1 MIQRARPAP
10 PSSYDGPDHAPR
22 RRHSPTPAR
31 DAVTGAPRRGP
42 IGFWGAVAI
51 GVGGMV
57 GGGIFAVLGLAVQLT
72 GGGAPLAFLV
82 AGLGALLT
90 ARAYARLSV
99 AFPSQGGTVTFIDR
113 AYGRGLLAGS
123 LNVLLWLGYV
133 VMLSL
138 YAHAFGS
145 YAASLAGSEG
155 GAARHA
161 FASLV
166 VVALTALNAVGS
178 AAVGRAETAIVA
190 VKVAI
195 LLVFVGVGL
204 ASVEGAR
211 LAPAA
216 WAGPGA
222 LLAGGMLIFL
232 AYEGFELIANT
243 AHDVRDPARTL
254 PRAYFCAVAFV
265 TLLYVAVAAVTV
277 GNLALPAI
285 VDARDYALAEAA
297 RPFLG
302 QAGFGLI
309 GVAALL
315 STASAINA
323 TLYGAARFSYI
334 IAKEGELPEALE
346 HKVWGRPIEG
356 LLLTAGATLLIANL
370 VDLSGI
376 AIMGSAGF
384 LLIFAVVNAADT
396 RLAAR
401 TGSPR
406 WAGVLGALACL
417 GALAVLLVET
427 ARAHPGRLLAL
438 PVMVG
443 LAVAVE
449 AAYRAWSPNR
459 RR

>member
-1 MIQRARPAP
+1 MMARIMRKSA
-10 PSSYDGPDHAPR
+10 
-22 RRHSPTPAR
+22 PTPR
-31 DAVTGAPRRGP
+31 HPRGAPRRGP
-42 IGFWGAVAI
+42 LGFWGAVAI

-57 GGGIFAVLGLAVQLT
+57 GGGIFAVLGLSVQLT
-72 GGGAPLAFLV
+72 GGGAPLAFFL
-82 AGLGALLT
+82 AGLVALLT
-90 ARAYARLSV
+90 ARSYARLSV
-99 AFPSQGGTVTFIDR
+99 AFPSQGGTVTFVDR
-113 AYGRGLLAGS
+113 AFGRGLLAGS

-145 YAASLAGSEG
+145 YAASLIGTEK
-155 GAARHA
+155 GAVWHG
-161 FASLV
+161 FASLA
-166 VVALTALNAVGS
+166 VVALTGLNAAGS
-178 AAVGRAETAIVA
+178 AVVGRAETAIVG

-195 LLVFVGVGL
+195 LLLFVGAGF
-204 ASVEGAR
+204 ASVDAAR
-211 LAPAA
+211 LAPAT

-254 PRAYFCAVAFV
+254 PRAYFGAVGFV
-265 TLLYVAVAAVTV
+265 ILLYVAVAAVTV
-277 GNLALPAI
+277 GNLPLAAI
-285 VDARDYALAEAA
+285 ADARDYALARAA
-297 RPFLG
+297 EPFLG
-302 QAGFGLI
+302 HAGFGLI

-356 LLLTAGATLLIANL
+356 LLITAGATLLICNL

-376 AIMGSAGF
+376 AVMGSAGF

-396 RLAAR
+396 RLAGR
-401 TGSPR
+401 TGSRP
-406 WAGVLGALACL
+406 WLGILGALACL
-417 GALAVLLVET
+417 GALAALLVQT
-427 ARAHPGRLLAL
+427 AQTAPARLLAL

-449 AAYRAWSPNR
+449 AAYRAWSPGR
-459 RR
+459 R